1 MIMDKILTIT
11 EIAKYLRVSRT
22 TVWRWCNEGE
32 LPAFKAGHSWR
43 VLRSEVEKIIGC
55 KLEEIEIEIDEDV
68 DIGDENGLIR

>member
-1 MIMDKILTIT
+1 MIMDKILTIP

-43 VLRSEVEKIIGC
+43 VFRSDVEKVIGR
-55 KLEEIEIEIDEDV
+55 KLEEIELDED
-68 DIGDENGLIR
+68 GDHRR